1 MAPRAIYYDTET
13 TGVKADKDRI
23 IEIAFYD
30 ATLQKK
36 YCTFIDP
43 KMPIPPESSQ
53 ISGITD
59 AMVRGAPAF
68 HEVIDAMLE
77 FCSGDAYLIAHNN
90 DAFDFFFL
98 QEEFKRTERQLP
110 EYKYIDTLK
119 WARRYRP
126 DLPKHSLQYL
136 REVYQVGE
144 RTAHRALDDVMVL
157 FEIFTHMIGDLP
169 IMTAYELLYS
179 RSFLIRYMPF
189 GKYKGKPLE
198 EIPKHYLKWL
208 MESGALDKQGNQDL
222 KASLAKI
229 T

>member
-90 DAFDFFFL
+90 DAFDCFFL

-119 WARRYRP
+119 WARKYRP
-126 DLPKHSLQYL
+126 DLPRHSLQYL
-136 REVYQVGE
+136 REVFGFEANQ
-144 RTAHRALDDVMVL
+144 AHRALDDVIMLCKVFSEMVQ
-157 FEIFTHMIGDLP
+157 DLP
-169 IMTAYELLYS
+169 LEDILSLLS
-179 RSFLIRYMPF
+179 AQKDEVIRQMP
-189 GKYKGKPLE
+189 
-198 EIPKHYLKWL
+198 
-208 MESGALDKQGNQDL
+208 
-222 KASLAKI
+222 
-229 T
+229 